1 MNPYSYPTVFEVLQI
16 TAVLLSTSFSCEG
29 SILSLRHWE
38 DYTQSTMKSD
48 RLNGLA
54 SMYFHRDIYIN
65 PSFVLNKFVF
75 ANPNR
80 RANFRIVDWFRKVWN
95 IIVIFILLLLVF
107 WYWCCCNILQQYVP
121 PLYSYYSEKEGSSGS
136 SMFSFYVDLSFSR
149 MLPSFSSKYFLS
161 FCVFV
166 IQ

>member
-1 MNPYSYPTVFEVLQI
+1 MGTILTKEFKGYLPTTVRDTLVFLNELNPYSYPTVFEVLQI

-80 RANFRIVDWFRKVWN
+80 RANFRIVD
-95 IIVIFILLLLVF
+95 
-107 WYWCCCNILQQYVP
+107 
-121 PLYSYYSEKEGSSGS
+121 
-136 SMFSFYVDLSFSR
+136 
-149 MLPSFSSKYFLS
+149 
-161 FCVFV
+161 
-166 IQ
+166 

>member
-1 MNPYSYPTVFEVLQI
+1 MGTILTKEFKGHLPTTVRDTLVFLNELNPYSYPTVFEVLQI

-54 SMYFHRDIYIN
+54 SMCIHRDSYIN
-65 PSFVLNKFVF
+65 PSFVLKKFVL

-80 RANFRIVDWFRKVWN
+80 RANFGIVD
-95 IIVIFILLLLVF
+95 
-107 WYWCCCNILQQYVP
+107 
-121 PLYSYYSEKEGSSGS
+121 
-136 SMFSFYVDLSFSR
+136 
-149 MLPSFSSKYFLS
+149 
-161 FCVFV
+161 
-166 IQ
+166 